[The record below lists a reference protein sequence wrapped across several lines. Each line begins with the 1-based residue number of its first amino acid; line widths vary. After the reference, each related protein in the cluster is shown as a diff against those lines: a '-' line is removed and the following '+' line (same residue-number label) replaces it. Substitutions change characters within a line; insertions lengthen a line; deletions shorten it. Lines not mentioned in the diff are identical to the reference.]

1 MLYILAFLVA
11 ILSVHWIHP
20 RLVRIALDKNI
31 VDNPNAR
38 KLQRRPTPVLGGIA
52 VFFGSVIGLGCASIT
67 CDCSELFI
75 VVVAMMIMLYTGT
88 MDDILDLSP
97 ALRFLI
103 EIGTV
108 LLLIFVGGYTL
119 NDFHGLWGLNQIPQG
134 VAIPLTVFAAVGIIN
149 AINLIDGVDG
159 LSSGYCILTSLLFG
173 MMFWY
178 VGDLLEVLEVL
189 RRRVVAAAAVGLQ
202 VELEL
207 LDEAAVDLVQIEVV
221 AVVGVAH
228 ELLRELHAGLVALG
242 GGSGQI
248 DAHQLV
254 AFVVVL
260 AEELEERVAVRGLA
274 AEVEVQYLL
283 GCEGLLVHLQVAV
296 DADDAGPHGV
306 DVEVDGLAERGAG
319 RGLAADGVP
328 LIGEDTLADG
338 GVGALAVDRD
348 ADAHGDLPVL
358 VGSRPTHVE
367 RDPKSTFLSI
377 HILHVLTGCK
387 FTPPCAI
394 LEYAKRS

>member
-1 MLYILAFLVA
+1 MLYILSFLVA

-173 MMFWY
+173 VMFWY
-178 VGDLLEVLEVL
+178 VGDRTMGMLA
-189 RRRVVAAAAVGLQ
+189 VVAAGSLIPFFFHNVFGKSSKMFIGDGGTLGMGIVMSVFVIRILRHGSMSEVYDAANIGLIPFT
-202 VELEL
+202 L
-207 LDEAAVDLVQIEVV
+207 AVLSVPVFDT
-221 AVVGVAH
+221 
-228 ELLRELHAGLVALG
+228 LRVMTTRILKRKSPFHPDKTHLHHMFIRLG
-242 GGSGQI
+242 CSHATTTLAI
-248 DAHQLV
+248 LILNF
-254 AFVVVL
+254 FVVLCWWISYMV
-260 AEELEERVAVRGLA
+260 GCSID
-274 AEVEVQYLL
+274 VQLY
-283 GCEGLLVHLQVAV
+283 
-296 DADDAGPHGV
+296 
-306 DVEVDGLAERGAG
+306 
-319 RGLAADGVP
+319 
-328 LIGEDTLADG
+328 I
-338 GVGALAVDRD
+338 
-348 ADAHGDLPVL
+348 VL
-358 VGSRPTHVE
+358 V
-367 RDPKSTFLSI
+367 LSI
-377 HILHVLTGCK
+377 LITSGLYNFMEWHIRHKTQFVRLLHRIGYRTHLNRTGIFFWLQK
-387 FTPPCAI
+387 KMDRI
-394 LEYAKRS
+394 

>member
-1 MLYILAFLVA
+1 MLYILSFLVA

-97 ALRFLI
+97 VLRFLI

-173 MMFWY
+173 VMFWY
-178 VGDLLEVLEVL
+178 VGDRTMGMLA
-189 RRRVVAAAAVGLQ
+189 VVAAGSLIPFFFHNVFGKNSKMFIGDGGTLVMGIVMSVFVIRILRHGSMSEVYDAANIGLVPFMLAVLSVPVFDTLRVMTTRILKRKSPFHPDKTHLHHMFIRLGCSHAATTLAILILNFF
-202 VELEL
+202 VELCWWVSYMAGCSI
-207 LDEAAVDLVQIEVV
+207 DVQLYI
-221 AVVGVAH
+221 
-228 ELLRELHAGLVALG
+228 
-242 GGSGQI
+242 
-248 DAHQLV
+248 
-254 AFVVVL
+254 
-260 AEELEERVAVRGLA
+260 
-274 AEVEVQYLL
+274 
-283 GCEGLLVHLQVAV
+283 
-296 DADDAGPHGV
+296 
-306 DVEVDGLAERGAG
+306 
-319 RGLAADGVP
+319 
-328 LIGEDTLADG
+328 
-338 GVGALAVDRD
+338 
-348 ADAHGDLPVL
+348 VL
-358 VGSRPTHVE
+358 V
-367 RDPKSTFLSI
+367 LSI
-377 HILHVLTGCK
+377 LITFGLYNFMEWHIRHKTQFVRLLHRIGYRTHLNRTGIFFWFQRIADK
-387 FTPPCAI
+387 
-394 LEYAKRS
+394 

>member
-1 MLYILAFLVA
+1 MLYILSFLVA

-97 ALRFLI
+97 VLRFLI

-173 MMFWY
+173 VVFWY
-178 VGDLLEVLEVL
+178 VGDRTMGMLA
-189 RRRVVAAAAVGLQ
+189 VVAAGSLIPFFFHNVFGKNSKMFIGDGGTLVMGIVMSVFVIRILRHGSMSEVYDAANIGLVPFTLAVLSVPVFDTLRVMTTRILKRKSPFHPDKTHLHHMFIRLGCSHAATTLAILILNFF
-202 VELEL
+202 VELCWWVSYMAGCSI
-207 LDEAAVDLVQIEVV
+207 DVQLYI
-221 AVVGVAH
+221 
-228 ELLRELHAGLVALG
+228 
-242 GGSGQI
+242 
-248 DAHQLV
+248 
-254 AFVVVL
+254 
-260 AEELEERVAVRGLA
+260 
-274 AEVEVQYLL
+274 
-283 GCEGLLVHLQVAV
+283 
-296 DADDAGPHGV
+296 
-306 DVEVDGLAERGAG
+306 
-319 RGLAADGVP
+319 
-328 LIGEDTLADG
+328 
-338 GVGALAVDRD
+338 
-348 ADAHGDLPVL
+348 VL
-358 VGSRPTHVE
+358 V
-367 RDPKSTFLSI
+367 LSI
-377 HILHVLTGCK
+377 LITFGLYNFMEWHIRHKTQFVRLLHRIGYRTHLNRTGIFFWFQRIADK
-387 FTPPCAI
+387 
-394 LEYAKRS
+394 

>member
-1 MLYILAFLVA
+1 MLYILSFLVA
-11 ILSVHWIHP
+11 ILSAHWIHP

-97 ALRFLI
+97 VLRFLI

-173 MMFWY
+173 VMFWY
-178 VGDLLEVLEVL
+178 VGDRTMCMLA
-189 RRRVVAAAAVGLQ
+189 VVAAGSLIPFFFHNVFGKSSKMFIGDGGTLVMGIVMSVFVIRILRHGSMSEVYDAVN
-202 VELEL
+202 
-207 LDEAAVDLVQIEVV
+207 I
-221 AVVGVAH
+221 
-228 ELLRELHAGLVALG
+228 GLVPFTLAVLSVPVFDTLRVMTTRILKRKSPFHPDKTHLHHMFIRLG
-242 GGSGQI
+242 CSHAATTLAI
-248 DAHQLV
+248 LILNF
-254 AFVVVL
+254 FVVL
-260 AEELEERVAVRGLA
+260 CWWISYMIGCSID
-274 AEVEVQYLL
+274 VQLY
-283 GCEGLLVHLQVAV
+283 
-296 DADDAGPHGV
+296 
-306 DVEVDGLAERGAG
+306 
-319 RGLAADGVP
+319 
-328 LIGEDTLADG
+328 I
-338 GVGALAVDRD
+338 
-348 ADAHGDLPVL
+348 VL
-358 VGSRPTHVE
+358 V
-367 RDPKSTFLSI
+367 LSI
-377 HILHVLTGCK
+377 LITSGLYNFMEWHIRHKTQFVRLLHRIGYRTHLNRTGIFFWFQRIADK
-387 FTPPCAI
+387 
-394 LEYAKRS
+394 

>member
-1 MLYILAFLVA
+1 MLYILSFLVA
-11 ILSVHWIHP
+11 ILSAHWIHP

-173 MMFWY
+173 VMFWY
-178 VGDLLEVLEVL
+178 VGDRTMCMLA
-189 RRRVVAAAAVGLQ
+189 VVAAGSLIPFFFHNVFGKSSKMFIGDGGTLVMGIVMSVFVIRILRHGSMSEVYDAVN
-202 VELEL
+202 
-207 LDEAAVDLVQIEVV
+207 I
-221 AVVGVAH
+221 
-228 ELLRELHAGLVALG
+228 GLVPFTLAVLSVPVFDTLRVMTTRILKRKSPFHPDKTHLHHMFIRLG
-242 GGSGQI
+242 CSHAATTLAI
-248 DAHQLV
+248 LILNF
-254 AFVVVL
+254 FVVL
-260 AEELEERVAVRGLA
+260 RWWISYMIGCSID
-274 AEVEVQYLL
+274 VQLY
-283 GCEGLLVHLQVAV
+283 
-296 DADDAGPHGV
+296 
-306 DVEVDGLAERGAG
+306 
-319 RGLAADGVP
+319 
-328 LIGEDTLADG
+328 I
-338 GVGALAVDRD
+338 
-348 ADAHGDLPVL
+348 VL
-358 VGSRPTHVE
+358 V
-367 RDPKSTFLSI
+367 LSI
-377 HILHVLTGCK
+377 LITSGLYNFMEWHIRHKTQFVRLLHRIGYRTHLNRTGIFFWLQK
-387 FTPPCAI
+387 
-394 LEYAKRS
+394 KMDRM

>member
-1 MLYILAFLVA
+1 MLYILSFLVA
-11 ILSVHWIHP
+11 ILSVHCIHP

-173 MMFWY
+173 VMFWY
-178 VGDLLEVLEVL
+178 VGDRTMGMLA
-189 RRRVVAAAAVGLQ
+189 VVAAGSLIPFFFHNVFGKSSKMFIGDGGTLVMGIVMSVFVIRILRHGSMSEVYDAANIGLIPFT
-202 VELEL
+202 L
-207 LDEAAVDLVQIEVV
+207 AVLSVPVFDT
-221 AVVGVAH
+221 
-228 ELLRELHAGLVALG
+228 LRVMTTRILKRKSPFHPDKTHLHHMFIRLG
-242 GGSGQI
+242 CSHVTTTLAI
-248 DAHQLV
+248 LILNF
-254 AFVVVL
+254 FVVLCWWISYMV
-260 AEELEERVAVRGLA
+260 GCSID
-274 AEVEVQYLL
+274 VQLY
-283 GCEGLLVHLQVAV
+283 
-296 DADDAGPHGV
+296 
-306 DVEVDGLAERGAG
+306 
-319 RGLAADGVP
+319 
-328 LIGEDTLADG
+328 I
-338 GVGALAVDRD
+338 
-348 ADAHGDLPVL
+348 VL
-358 VGSRPTHVE
+358 V
-367 RDPKSTFLSI
+367 LSI
-377 HILHVLTGCK
+377 LITSGLYNFMEWHIRHKTQFVRLLHRIGYRTHLNRTGIFFWLQK
-387 FTPPCAI
+387 KMDRI
-394 LEYAKRS
+394 

>member
-1 MLYILAFLVA
+1 MLYILSFLVA

-97 ALRFLI
+97 VLRFLI

-159 LSSGYCILTSLLFG
+159 LLSGYCILTSLLFG
-173 MMFWY
+173 VMFWY
-178 VGDLLEVLEVL
+178 VGDRTMGMLA
-189 RRRVVAAAAVGLQ
+189 VVAAGSLIPFFFHNVFGKNSKMFIGDGGTLVMGIVMSVFVIRILRHGSMSEVYDAANIGLVPFTLAVLSVPVFDTLRVMTTRILKRKSPFHPDKTHLHHMFIRLGCSHAATTLAILILNFF
-202 VELEL
+202 VELCWWVSYMAGCSI
-207 LDEAAVDLVQIEVV
+207 DVQLYI
-221 AVVGVAH
+221 
-228 ELLRELHAGLVALG
+228 
-242 GGSGQI
+242 
-248 DAHQLV
+248 
-254 AFVVVL
+254 
-260 AEELEERVAVRGLA
+260 
-274 AEVEVQYLL
+274 
-283 GCEGLLVHLQVAV
+283 
-296 DADDAGPHGV
+296 
-306 DVEVDGLAERGAG
+306 
-319 RGLAADGVP
+319 
-328 LIGEDTLADG
+328 
-338 GVGALAVDRD
+338 
-348 ADAHGDLPVL
+348 VL
-358 VGSRPTHVE
+358 V
-367 RDPKSTFLSI
+367 LSI
-377 HILHVLTGCK
+377 LITFGLYNFMEWHIRHKTQFVRLLHRIGYRTHLNRTGIFFWFQRIADK
-387 FTPPCAI
+387 
-394 LEYAKRS
+394 

>member
-1 MLYILAFLVA
+1 MLYILSFLVA

-159 LSSGYCILTSLLFG
+159 LSSGYCILMSLLFG
-173 MMFWY
+173 VMFWY
-178 VGDLLEVLEVL
+178 VGDRTMCMLA
-189 RRRVVAAAAVGLQ
+189 VVAAGSLIPFFFHNVFGKSSKMFIGDGGTLVMGIVMSVFVIRILRHGSMSEVYDAVN
-202 VELEL
+202 
-207 LDEAAVDLVQIEVV
+207 I
-221 AVVGVAH
+221 
-228 ELLRELHAGLVALG
+228 GLVPFTLAVLSVPVFDTLRVMTTRILKRKSPFHPDKTHLHHMFIRLG
-242 GGSGQI
+242 CSHAATTLAI
-248 DAHQLV
+248 LILNF
-254 AFVVVL
+254 FVVL
-260 AEELEERVAVRGLA
+260 CWWISYMIGCSID
-274 AEVEVQYLL
+274 VQLY
-283 GCEGLLVHLQVAV
+283 
-296 DADDAGPHGV
+296 
-306 DVEVDGLAERGAG
+306 
-319 RGLAADGVP
+319 
-328 LIGEDTLADG
+328 I
-338 GVGALAVDRD
+338 
-348 ADAHGDLPVL
+348 VL
-358 VGSRPTHVE
+358 V
-367 RDPKSTFLSI
+367 LSI
-377 HILHVLTGCK
+377 LITSGLYNFMEWHIRHKTQFVRLLHRIGYRTHLNRTGIFFWLQK
-387 FTPPCAI
+387 
-394 LEYAKRS
+394 KMDRM

>member
-1 MLYILAFLVA
+1 MLYILSFLVA

-52 VFFGSVIGLGCASIT
+52 FFFGSVIGLGCASIT
-67 CDCSELFI
+67 CDSSELFI

-97 ALRFLI
+97 VLRFLI

-173 MMFWY
+173 VIFWY
-178 VGDLLEVLEVL
+178 VGDRTMGMLA
-189 RRRVVAAAAVGLQ
+189 VVAAGSLIPFFFHNVFGKNSKMFIGDGGTLVMGIVMSVFVIRILRHGSMSEVYDAAN
-202 VELEL
+202 
-207 LDEAAVDLVQIEVV
+207 I
-221 AVVGVAH
+221 
-228 ELLRELHAGLVALG
+228 GLVPFTLAVLSVPVFDTLRVMTTRILKRKSPFHPDKTHLHHMFIRLG
-242 GGSGQI
+242 CSHAATTLAI
-248 DAHQLV
+248 LILNF
-254 AFVVVL
+254 FVVLCWWVSYM
-260 AEELEERVAVRGLA
+260 AGCSID
-274 AEVEVQYLL
+274 VQLY
-283 GCEGLLVHLQVAV
+283 
-296 DADDAGPHGV
+296 
-306 DVEVDGLAERGAG
+306 
-319 RGLAADGVP
+319 
-328 LIGEDTLADG
+328 I
-338 GVGALAVDRD
+338 
-348 ADAHGDLPVL
+348 VL
-358 VGSRPTHVE
+358 V
-367 RDPKSTFLSI
+367 LSI
-377 HILHVLTGCK
+377 LITFGLYNFMEWHIRHKTQFVRLLYRIGYRTHLNRTGIFFWFQRIADK
-387 FTPPCAI
+387 
-394 LEYAKRS
+394 

>member
-1 MLYILAFLVA
+1 MLYILSFLVA
-11 ILSVHWIHP
+11 ILSAHWIHP

-173 MMFWY
+173 VMFWY
-178 VGDLLEVLEVL
+178 VGDRTMCMLA
-189 RRRVVAAAAVGLQ
+189 VVAAGSLIPFFFHNVFGKSSKMFIGDGGTLVMGIVMSVFVIRILRHGSMSEVYDAVN
-202 VELEL
+202 
-207 LDEAAVDLVQIEVV
+207 I
-221 AVVGVAH
+221 
-228 ELLRELHAGLVALG
+228 GLVPFTLAVLSVPVFDTLRVMTTRILKRKSPFHPDKTHLHHMFIRRG
-242 GGSGQI
+242 CSHAATTLASLI
-248 DAHQLV
+248 LNF
-254 AFVVVL
+254 FVVL
-260 AEELEERVAVRGLA
+260 CWWISYMIGCSID
-274 AEVEVQYLL
+274 VQLY
-283 GCEGLLVHLQVAV
+283 
-296 DADDAGPHGV
+296 
-306 DVEVDGLAERGAG
+306 
-319 RGLAADGVP
+319 
-328 LIGEDTLADG
+328 I
-338 GVGALAVDRD
+338 
-348 ADAHGDLPVL
+348 VL
-358 VGSRPTHVE
+358 V
-367 RDPKSTFLSI
+367 LSI
-377 HILHVLTGCK
+377 LITSGLYNFMEWHIRHKTQFVRLLHRIGYRTHLNRTGIFFWLQK
-387 FTPPCAI
+387 
-394 LEYAKRS
+394 KMDRM

>member
-1 MLYILAFLVA
+1 MLYILSFLVA
-11 ILSVHWIHP
+11 ILSAHWIHP

-173 MMFWY
+173 VMFWY
-178 VGDLLEVLEVL
+178 VGDRTMCMLA
-189 RRRVVAAAAVGLQ
+189 VVAAGSLIPFFFHNVFGKSSKMFIGDGGTLVMGIVMSVFVIRILRHGSMSEVYDAVN
-202 VELEL
+202 
-207 LDEAAVDLVQIEVV
+207 I
-221 AVVGVAH
+221 
-228 ELLRELHAGLVALG
+228 GLVPFTLAVLSVPVFDTLRVMTTRILKRKSPFHPDKTHLHHMFIRLG
-242 GGSGQI
+242 CSHAATTLAI
-248 DAHQLV
+248 LILNF
-254 AFVVVL
+254 FVVL
-260 AEELEERVAVRGLA
+260 CWWISYMIGCSID
-274 AEVEVQYLL
+274 VQLY
-283 GCEGLLVHLQVAV
+283 
-296 DADDAGPHGV
+296 
-306 DVEVDGLAERGAG
+306 
-319 RGLAADGVP
+319 
-328 LIGEDTLADG
+328 I
-338 GVGALAVDRD
+338 
-348 ADAHGDLPVL
+348 VL
-358 VGSRPTHVE
+358 V
-367 RDPKSTFLSI
+367 LSI
-377 HILHVLTGCK
+377 LITSGLYNFMEWHIRHKTQFVRLLHRIGYRTHLNRTSIFFWLQK
-387 FTPPCAI
+387 
-394 LEYAKRS
+394 KMDRM

>member
-1 MLYILAFLVA
+1 MLYILSFLVA

-52 VFFGSVIGLGCASIT
+52 FFFGSGIGLGCASIT

-97 ALRFLI
+97 VLRFLI

-173 MMFWY
+173 VMFWY
-178 VGDLLEVLEVL
+178 VGDRTMGMLA
-189 RRRVVAAAAVGLQ
+189 VVAAGSLIPFFFHNVFGKNSKMFIGDGGTLVMGIVMSVFVIRILRHGSMSEVYDAAN
-202 VELEL
+202 
-207 LDEAAVDLVQIEVV
+207 I
-221 AVVGVAH
+221 
-228 ELLRELHAGLVALG
+228 GLVPFTLAVLSVPVFDTLRVMTTRILKRKSPFHPDKTHLHHMFIRLG
-242 GGSGQI
+242 CSHAATTLAI
-248 DAHQLV
+248 LILNF
-254 AFVVVL
+254 FVVLCWWVSYM
-260 AEELEERVAVRGLA
+260 AGCSID
-274 AEVEVQYLL
+274 VQLY
-283 GCEGLLVHLQVAV
+283 
-296 DADDAGPHGV
+296 
-306 DVEVDGLAERGAG
+306 
-319 RGLAADGVP
+319 
-328 LIGEDTLADG
+328 I
-338 GVGALAVDRD
+338 
-348 ADAHGDLPVL
+348 VL
-358 VGSRPTHVE
+358 V
-367 RDPKSTFLSI
+367 LSI
-377 HILHVLTGCK
+377 LITFGLYNFMEWHIRHKTQFVRLLHRIGYRTHLNRTGIFFWFQRIADK
-387 FTPPCAI
+387 
-394 LEYAKRS
+394 

>member
-1 MLYILAFLVA
+1 MLYILSFLVA

-173 MMFWY
+173 VMFWY
-178 VGDLLEVLEVL
+178 VGDRTMCMLA
-189 RRRVVAAAAVGLQ
+189 VVAAGSLIPFFFHNVFGKSSKMFIGDGGTLVMGIVMSVFVIRILRHGSMSEVYDAVN
-202 VELEL
+202 
-207 LDEAAVDLVQIEVV
+207 I
-221 AVVGVAH
+221 
-228 ELLRELHAGLVALG
+228 GLVPFTLAVLSVPVFDTLRVMTTRILKRKSPFHPDKTHLHHMFIRLG
-242 GGSGQI
+242 CSHAATTLAI
-248 DAHQLV
+248 LILNF
-254 AFVVVL
+254 FVVL
-260 AEELEERVAVRGLA
+260 CWWISYMIGCSID
-274 AEVEVQYLL
+274 VQLY
-283 GCEGLLVHLQVAV
+283 
-296 DADDAGPHGV
+296 
-306 DVEVDGLAERGAG
+306 
-319 RGLAADGVP
+319 
-328 LIGEDTLADG
+328 I
-338 GVGALAVDRD
+338 
-348 ADAHGDLPVL
+348 VL
-358 VGSRPTHVE
+358 V
-367 RDPKSTFLSI
+367 LSI
-377 HILHVLTGCK
+377 LITSGLYNFMEWHIRHKTQFVRLLHRIGYRTHLNRTGIFFWLQK
-387 FTPPCAI
+387 
-394 LEYAKRS
+394 KMDRM

>member
-1 MLYILAFLVA
+1 MLYILSFLVA

-119 NDFHGLWGLNQIPQG
+119 YDFHGLWGLNQIPQG

-173 MMFWY
+173 VMFWY
-178 VGDLLEVLEVL
+178 VGDRTMGMLA
-189 RRRVVAAAAVGLQ
+189 VVAAGSLIPFFFHNVFGKSSKMFIGDGGTLVMGIVMSVFVIRILRHGSMSEVYDAANIGLIPFTLA
-202 VELEL
+202 VLSVPVFDTL
-207 LDEAAVDLVQIEVV
+207 RVMTTRILKRKSPFHPDKTHLHHMFIRLGCSHAATTLAILILNFFVV
-221 AVVGVAH
+221 
-228 ELLRELHAGLVALG
+228 LCWWISYKAGC
-242 GGSGQI
+242 SI
-248 DAHQLV
+248 DAQL
-254 AFVVVL
+254 
-260 AEELEERVAVRGLA
+260 
-274 AEVEVQYLL
+274 Y
-283 GCEGLLVHLQVAV
+283 
-296 DADDAGPHGV
+296 
-306 DVEVDGLAERGAG
+306 
-319 RGLAADGVP
+319 
-328 LIGEDTLADG
+328 I
-338 GVGALAVDRD
+338 
-348 ADAHGDLPVL
+348 VL
-358 VGSRPTHVE
+358 V
-367 RDPKSTFLSI
+367 LSI
-377 HILHVLTGCK
+377 LITSGLYNFMEYHIRHKTQFVRLLHRIGYRMHLNRTGIFFWLQK
-387 FTPPCAI
+387 
-394 LEYAKRS
+394 KMDRM

>member
-1 MLYILAFLVA
+1 MLYILSFLVA

-38 KLQRRPTPVLGGIA
+38 KLQCRPTPVLGGIA

-149 AINLIDGVDG
+149 AINLIDWVDG

-173 MMFWY
+173 VMFWY
-178 VGDLLEVLEVL
+178 VGDRTMCMLA
-189 RRRVVAAAAVGLQ
+189 VVAAGSLIPFFFHNVFGKSSKMFIGDGGTLVMGIVMSVFVIRILRHGSMSEVYDAVN
-202 VELEL
+202 
-207 LDEAAVDLVQIEVV
+207 I
-221 AVVGVAH
+221 
-228 ELLRELHAGLVALG
+228 GLVPFTLAVLSVPVFDTLRVMTTRIMKRKSPFHPDKTHLHHMFIRLG
-242 GGSGQI
+242 CSHAATTLAI
-248 DAHQLV
+248 LILNF
-254 AFVVVL
+254 FVVL
-260 AEELEERVAVRGLA
+260 CWWISYMIGCSID
-274 AEVEVQYLL
+274 VQLY
-283 GCEGLLVHLQVAV
+283 
-296 DADDAGPHGV
+296 
-306 DVEVDGLAERGAG
+306 
-319 RGLAADGVP
+319 
-328 LIGEDTLADG
+328 I
-338 GVGALAVDRD
+338 
-348 ADAHGDLPVL
+348 VL
-358 VGSRPTHVE
+358 V
-367 RDPKSTFLSI
+367 LSI
-377 HILHVLTGCK
+377 LITSGLYNFMEWHIRHKTQFVRLLHRIGYRTHLNRTGIFFWLQK
-387 FTPPCAI
+387 
-394 LEYAKRS
+394 KMDRM

>member
-1 MLYILAFLVA
+1 MLYILSFLVA
-11 ILSVHWIHP
+11 ILSAHWIHP

-173 MMFWY
+173 VMFWY
-178 VGDLLEVLEVL
+178 VGDRTMCMLA
-189 RRRVVAAAAVGLQ
+189 VVAAGSLIPFFFHNVFGKSSKMFIGDGGTLVMGIVMSVFVIRILRHGSMSEVYDAVN
-202 VELEL
+202 
-207 LDEAAVDLVQIEVV
+207 I
-221 AVVGVAH
+221 
-228 ELLRELHAGLVALG
+228 GLVPFTLAVLSVPVFDTLRVMTTRILKRKSPFHPDKTHLHHMFIRLG
-242 GGSGQI
+242 CSHAATTLAI
-248 DAHQLV
+248 LILNF
-254 AFVVVL
+254 FVVL
-260 AEELEERVAVRGLA
+260 CWWISYMIGCSID
-274 AEVEVQYLL
+274 VQLY
-283 GCEGLLVHLQVAV
+283 
-296 DADDAGPHGV
+296 
-306 DVEVDGLAERGAG
+306 
-319 RGLAADGVP
+319 
-328 LIGEDTLADG
+328 I
-338 GVGALAVDRD
+338 
-348 ADAHGDLPVL
+348 VL
-358 VGSRPTHVE
+358 V
-367 RDPKSTFLSI
+367 LSI
-377 HILHVLTGCK
+377 LITSGLYNFVEWHIRHKTQFVRLLHRIGYRTHLNRTGIFFWLQK
-387 FTPPCAI
+387 
-394 LEYAKRS
+394 KMDRM

>member
-1 MLYILAFLVA
+1 MLYILSFLVA

-38 KLQRRPTPVLGGIA
+38 KLQCRLTPILGGIA

-173 MMFWY
+173 VMFWY
-178 VGDLLEVLEVL
+178 VGDRTMCMLA
-189 RRRVVAAAAVGLQ
+189 VVAAGSLIPFFFHNVFGKSSKMFIGDGGTLVMGIVMSVFVIRILRHGSMSEVYDAVN
-202 VELEL
+202 
-207 LDEAAVDLVQIEVV
+207 I
-221 AVVGVAH
+221 
-228 ELLRELHAGLVALG
+228 GLVPFTLAVLSVPVFDTLRVMTTRILKRKSPFHPDKTHLHHMFIRLG
-242 GGSGQI
+242 CSHAATTLAI
-248 DAHQLV
+248 LILNF
-254 AFVVVL
+254 FVVL
-260 AEELEERVAVRGLA
+260 CWWISYMIGCSID
-274 AEVEVQYLL
+274 VQLY
-283 GCEGLLVHLQVAV
+283 
-296 DADDAGPHGV
+296 
-306 DVEVDGLAERGAG
+306 
-319 RGLAADGVP
+319 
-328 LIGEDTLADG
+328 I
-338 GVGALAVDRD
+338 
-348 ADAHGDLPVL
+348 VL
-358 VGSRPTHVE
+358 V
-367 RDPKSTFLSI
+367 LSI
-377 HILHVLTGCK
+377 LITSGLYNFMEWHIRHKTQFVRLLHRIGYRTHLNRTGIFFWLQK
-387 FTPPCAI
+387 
-394 LEYAKRS
+394 KMDRM

>member
-1 MLYILAFLVA
+1 MLYILSFLVA
-11 ILSVHWIHP
+11 ILSAHWIHP

-31 VDNPNAR
+31 VDNPNPR

-173 MMFWY
+173 VMFWY
-178 VGDLLEVLEVL
+178 VGDRTMCMLA
-189 RRRVVAAAAVGLQ
+189 VVAAGSLIPFFFHNVFGKSSKMFIGDGGTLVMGIVMSVFVIRILRHGSMSEVYDAVN
-202 VELEL
+202 
-207 LDEAAVDLVQIEVV
+207 I
-221 AVVGVAH
+221 
-228 ELLRELHAGLVALG
+228 GLVPFTLAVLSVPVFDTLRVMTTRILKRKSPFHPDKTHLHHMFIRLG
-242 GGSGQI
+242 CSHAATTLAI
-248 DAHQLV
+248 LILNF
-254 AFVVVL
+254 FVVL
-260 AEELEERVAVRGLA
+260 CWWISYMIGCSID
-274 AEVEVQYLL
+274 VQLY
-283 GCEGLLVHLQVAV
+283 
-296 DADDAGPHGV
+296 
-306 DVEVDGLAERGAG
+306 
-319 RGLAADGVP
+319 
-328 LIGEDTLADG
+328 I
-338 GVGALAVDRD
+338 
-348 ADAHGDLPVL
+348 VL
-358 VGSRPTHVE
+358 V
-367 RDPKSTFLSI
+367 LSI
-377 HILHVLTGCK
+377 LITSGLYNFMEWHIRHKTQFVRLLHRIGYRTHLNRTGIFFWLQK
-387 FTPPCAI
+387 
-394 LEYAKRS
+394 KMDRM

>member
-1 MLYILAFLVA
+1 MLYILSFLVA
-11 ILSVHWIHP
+11 ILSAHWIHP

-173 MMFWY
+173 VMFWY
-178 VGDLLEVLEVL
+178 VGDRTMCMLA
-189 RRRVVAAAAVGLQ
+189 VVAAGSLIPFFFHNVFGKSSKMFIGDGGTLVMGIVMSVFVIRILRHGSMSEVYDAVN
-202 VELEL
+202 
-207 LDEAAVDLVQIEVV
+207 I
-221 AVVGVAH
+221 
-228 ELLRELHAGLVALG
+228 GLVPFTLAVLSVPVFDTLRVMTTRILKRKSPFHPDKTHLHHMFIRLG
-242 GGSGQI
+242 CS
-248 DAHQLV
+248 HV
-254 AFVVVL
+254 ATTLAILILNFFVVL
-260 AEELEERVAVRGLA
+260 CWWISYMIGCSID
-274 AEVEVQYLL
+274 VQLY
-283 GCEGLLVHLQVAV
+283 
-296 DADDAGPHGV
+296 
-306 DVEVDGLAERGAG
+306 
-319 RGLAADGVP
+319 
-328 LIGEDTLADG
+328 I
-338 GVGALAVDRD
+338 
-348 ADAHGDLPVL
+348 VL
-358 VGSRPTHVE
+358 V
-367 RDPKSTFLSI
+367 LSI
-377 HILHVLTGCK
+377 LITSGLYNFMEWHIRHKTQFVRLLHRIGYRTHLNRTGIFFWLQK
-387 FTPPCAI
+387 
-394 LEYAKRS
+394 KMDRM

>member
-1 MLYILAFLVA
+1 MLYILSFLVA

-38 KLQRRPTPVLGGIA
+38 KLQCRLTPILGGIA

-173 MMFWY
+173 VMFWY
-178 VGDLLEVLEVL
+178 VGDRTMGMLA
-189 RRRVVAAAAVGLQ
+189 VVAAGSLIPFFFHNVFGKSSKMFIGDGGTLVMGIVMSVFVIRILRHGSMSEVYDAANIGLIPFTLA
-202 VELEL
+202 VLSVPVFDTL
-207 LDEAAVDLVQIEVV
+207 RVMTTRILKRKSPFHPDKTHLHHMFIRLGCSHAATTLAI
-221 AVVGVAH
+221 
-228 ELLRELHAGLVALG
+228 LILNF
-242 GGSGQI
+242 
-248 DAHQLV
+248 
-254 AFVVVL
+254 FVVLCWWISYMV
-260 AEELEERVAVRGLA
+260 GCSID
-274 AEVEVQYLL
+274 VQLY
-283 GCEGLLVHLQVAV
+283 
-296 DADDAGPHGV
+296 
-306 DVEVDGLAERGAG
+306 
-319 RGLAADGVP
+319 
-328 LIGEDTLADG
+328 I
-338 GVGALAVDRD
+338 
-348 ADAHGDLPVL
+348 VL
-358 VGSRPTHVE
+358 V
-367 RDPKSTFLSI
+367 LSI
-377 HILHVLTGCK
+377 LITSGLYNFMEWHIRHKTQFVRLLHRIGYRTHLNRTGIFFWLQK
-387 FTPPCAI
+387 
-394 LEYAKRS
+394 KMDRM

>member
-1 MLYILAFLVA
+1 MLYILSFLIA
-11 ILSVHWIHP
+11 LLSVRWIHP

-173 MMFWY
+173 VMFWY
-178 VGDLLEVLEVL
+178 VGDRTMGMLA
-189 RRRVVAAAAVGLQ
+189 VVAAGSLMPFFFHNVFGKSSKMFIGDGGTLVLGIVMSVFVIRILRHGSMSEVYDAAN
-202 VELEL
+202 
-207 LDEAAVDLVQIEVV
+207 I
-221 AVVGVAH
+221 
-228 ELLRELHAGLVALG
+228 GLVPFSLAVLSVPVFDTLRVMTTRILKRKSPFHPDKTHLHHMFIRLG
-242 GGSGQI
+242 CSHAATTLAILILNFFVVLCWWISYKVGCSI
-248 DAHQLV
+248 DAQL
-254 AFVVVL
+254 
-260 AEELEERVAVRGLA
+260 
-274 AEVEVQYLL
+274 Y
-283 GCEGLLVHLQVAV
+283 
-296 DADDAGPHGV
+296 
-306 DVEVDGLAERGAG
+306 
-319 RGLAADGVP
+319 
-328 LIGEDTLADG
+328 I
-338 GVGALAVDRD
+338 
-348 ADAHGDLPVL
+348 VL
-358 VGSRPTHVE
+358 V
-367 RDPKSTFLSI
+367 LSI
-377 HILHVLTGCK
+377 LITFGLYNFMEWHIRHKTQFVRLLHRIGYRTHLNRTGIFFWLQK
-387 FTPPCAI
+387 
-394 LEYAKRS
+394 KMDRM

>member
-1 MLYILAFLVA
+1 MLYILSFLVA

-20 RLVRIALDKNI
+20 RMVRIALDKNI

-173 MMFWY
+173 VMFWY
-178 VGDLLEVLEVL
+178 VGDRTMCMLA
-189 RRRVVAAAAVGLQ
+189 VVAAGSLIPFFFHNVFGKSSKMFIGDGGTLVMGIVMSVFVIRILRHGSMSEVYDAVN
-202 VELEL
+202 
-207 LDEAAVDLVQIEVV
+207 I
-221 AVVGVAH
+221 
-228 ELLRELHAGLVALG
+228 GLVPFTLAVLSVPVFDTLRVMTTRILKRKSPFHPDKTHLHHMFIRLG
-242 GGSGQI
+242 CSHAATTLAI
-248 DAHQLV
+248 LILNF
-254 AFVVVL
+254 FVVL
-260 AEELEERVAVRGLA
+260 CWWISYMIGCSID
-274 AEVEVQYLL
+274 VQLY
-283 GCEGLLVHLQVAV
+283 
-296 DADDAGPHGV
+296 
-306 DVEVDGLAERGAG
+306 
-319 RGLAADGVP
+319 
-328 LIGEDTLADG
+328 I
-338 GVGALAVDRD
+338 
-348 ADAHGDLPVL
+348 VL
-358 VGSRPTHVE
+358 V
-367 RDPKSTFLSI
+367 LSI
-377 HILHVLTGCK
+377 LITSGLYNFMEWHIRHKTQFVRLLHRIGYRTHLNRTGIFFWLQK
-387 FTPPCAI
+387 
-394 LEYAKRS
+394 KMDRM

>member
-1 MLYILAFLVA
+1 MLYILSFLVA
-11 ILSVHWIHP
+11 ILSAHWIHP

-38 KLQRRPTPVLGGIA
+38 KLQRRPTPVLGGIT

-173 MMFWY
+173 VMFWY
-178 VGDLLEVLEVL
+178 VGDRTMCMLA
-189 RRRVVAAAAVGLQ
+189 VVAAGSLIPFFFHNVFGKSSKMFIGDGGTLVMGIVMSVFVIRILRHGSMSEVYDAVN
-202 VELEL
+202 
-207 LDEAAVDLVQIEVV
+207 I
-221 AVVGVAH
+221 
-228 ELLRELHAGLVALG
+228 GLVPFTLAVLSVPVFDTLRVMTTRILKRKSPFHPDKTHLHHMFIRLG
-242 GGSGQI
+242 CSHAATTLAI
-248 DAHQLV
+248 LILNF
-254 AFVVVL
+254 FVVL
-260 AEELEERVAVRGLA
+260 CWWISYMIGCSID
-274 AEVEVQYLL
+274 VQLY
-283 GCEGLLVHLQVAV
+283 
-296 DADDAGPHGV
+296 
-306 DVEVDGLAERGAG
+306 
-319 RGLAADGVP
+319 
-328 LIGEDTLADG
+328 I
-338 GVGALAVDRD
+338 
-348 ADAHGDLPVL
+348 VL
-358 VGSRPTHVE
+358 V
-367 RDPKSTFLSI
+367 LSI
-377 HILHVLTGCK
+377 LITSGLYNFMEWHIRHKTQFVRLLHRIGYRTHLNRTGIFFWLQK
-387 FTPPCAI
+387 
-394 LEYAKRS
+394 KMDRM